1 MFKSVLD
8 YFGTSQDG
16 GSNGDGGSS
25 WQQNACSDP
34 LVNNIVDV
42 GGHKVLVK
50 RKIGTYSQSY
60 QLFFYVLYVLQ
71 KLQGFRNFKK
81 LKMIKKTS

>member
-16 GSNGDGGSS
+16 GDGSEGGMMGH
-25 WQQNACSDP
+25 NDP

-50 RKIGTYSQSY
+50 RKIGTY
-60 QLFFYVLYVLQ
+60 LWV
-71 KLQGFRNFKK
+71 
-81 LKMIKKTS
+81 

>member
-16 GSNGDGGSS
+16 GDGSEGGMMGH
-25 WQQNACSDP
+25 NDP

-50 RKIGTYSQSY
+50 RKIGTYGY
-60 QLFFYVLYVLQ
+60 TR
-71 KLQGFRNFKK
+71 GF
-81 LKMIKKTS
+81 L